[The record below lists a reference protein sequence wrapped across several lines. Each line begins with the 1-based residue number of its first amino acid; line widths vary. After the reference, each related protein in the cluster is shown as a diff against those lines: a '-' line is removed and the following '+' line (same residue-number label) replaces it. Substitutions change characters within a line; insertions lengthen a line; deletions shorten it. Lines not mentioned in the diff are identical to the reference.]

1 MSDVP
6 IASLDK
12 MVASIEEEKKPAVTV
27 AGTVQKI
34 LKEPG
39 EPEKVEIAIERA
51 DPLYK
56 EIRIDNT
63 LEDAEGKK
71 VRLKE
76 GAEVD
81 VTVEAPLGAVEKKPA

>member
-6 IASLDK
+6 RASLDK
-12 MVASIEEEKKPAVTV
+12 MVAGFEEEKKPTVTL

-39 EPEKVEIAIERA
+39 EPEKVEITIEGA
-51 DPLYK
+51 DALYK

-63 LEDAEGKK
+63 LEG
-71 VRLKE
+71 RRR
-76 GAEVD
+76 G
-81 VTVEAPLGAVEKKPA
+81 